1 MSKKGGEWLVTDQPY
16 PGSFGY
22 QQQAPPI
29 ASFSRG
35 NHLQYQAGYI
45 VDEDQP
51 SWEKEGRYPDAY
63 VETPAIDCS
72 GKGTV
77 ILKFQQTFRWN
88 RHKKAK
94 DGGLFA
100 GISTDGSNWVD
111 MDVMQGA
118 PAATDM
124 LTPMNVEL
132 NITRW
137 AAGQPKVYIRW
148 FWRGI
153 YGWYWMVDDIQLSE
167 AFRKDVSV
175 SGLVSHHESG
185 NVFTKEDVLV
195 LKIKNTGSESIASD
209 FAVNCLV
216 DGKKSLKALVPAG
229 AHPLA
234 ADSEYE
240 VRLPAVD
247 LSKYPSHTLHFAAE
261 LPGDQRPEN
270 NVLDIRI
277 NALKYVI
284 GDLTG
289 LTVKGGLCEIKAGVS
304 RVRLQFYKEDIF
316 RVWVAPDGVFTD
328 PAGADI
334 AIARPDENIR
344 VDAVDKGSYY
354 MLRTSAC
361 VVRAYKKPLRFA
373 LYDRGDVRRVWEES
387 SPLEL
392 GSMTMQQMIRVP
404 DEQFYGCGMQNG
416 SFSYRGRDVL
426 IEKGGGWNDGGRP
439 NP

>member
-1 MSKKGGEWLVTDQPY
+1 MAGLYKMIGQSMSCTLLTVLALSGNCQLKNADSLVFWKETFQSPGLPAGWRNVDVSKKGCEWLVTDQPY

-100 GISTDGSNWVD
+100 GISTDGSNWLD

-137 AAGQPKVYIRW
+137 AAHQPKVYIRW
-148 FWRGI
+148 FWRGM
-153 YGWYWMVDDIQLSE
+153 YGWYWMVDDI
-167 AFRKDVSV
+167 
-175 SGLVSHHESG
+175 
-185 NVFTKEDVLV
+185 
-195 LKIKNTGSESIASD
+195 
-209 FAVNCLV
+209 
-216 DGKKSLKALVPAG
+216 
-229 AHPLA
+229 
-234 ADSEYE
+234 
-240 VRLPAVD
+240 
-247 LSKYPSHTLHFAAE
+247 
-261 LPGDQRPEN
+261 
-270 NVLDIRI
+270 
-277 NALKYVI
+277 
-284 GDLTG
+284 
-289 LTVKGGLCEIKAGVS
+289 
-304 RVRLQFYKEDIF
+304 
-316 RVWVAPDGVFTD
+316 
-328 PAGADI
+328 
-334 AIARPDENIR
+334 
-344 VDAVDKGSYY
+344 
-354 MLRTSAC
+354 
-361 VVRAYKKPLRFA
+361 
-373 LYDRGDVRRVWEES
+373 
-387 SPLEL
+387 
-392 GSMTMQQMIRVP
+392 
-404 DEQFYGCGMQNG
+404 
-416 SFSYRGRDVL
+416 
-426 IEKGGGWNDGGRP
+426 
-439 NP
+439 